1 MLERPQVVRGLSVL
15 KTHATTACT
24 FFDIATSKSCPNI
37 WRFSLWLQN
46 VLARHNG
53 VRFFNVWTAKNAPNR
68 WCALCILTSK
78 CALRH
83 NGVHFFNI
91 STSKKCSEREVA
103 CTFWLR
109 KVLRPTTACTFSTS
123 QLRKA
128 ARSCS
133 CKCFAHFHFDLRFAP
148 QQSAFFDLPYDQV
161 APEPQNIGKT
171 RRFPTFLDFRATS
184 SSGYWSSFCWPSF
197 YWLFLFSACSHHR
210 CCICPKLGSLTSK
223 LPSVN
228 M

>member
-1 MLERPQVVRGLSVL
+1 M
-15 KTHATTACT
+15 ACT
-24 FFDIATSKSCPNI
+24 F
-37 WRFSLWLQN
+37 
-46 VLARHNG
+46 
-53 VRFFNVWTAKNAPNR
+53 
-68 WCALCILTSK
+68 
-78 CALRH
+78 
-83 NGVHFFNI
+83 
-91 STSKKCSEREVA
+91 STSELPKMLRTGGVLCA
-103 CTFWLR
+103 FWLR
-109 KVLRPTTACTFSTS
+109 NVLCATTACTFSTS
-123 QLRKA
+123 QLPKVLRTRGGLHILTAKSA
-128 ARSCS
+128 SPHNSVHFFNISTAKSCS
-133 CKCFAHFHFDLRFAP
+133 ELQCFAHFHFDLRFAP

-210 CCICPKLGSLTSK
+210 CCICPKVGSLTSK